1 MKHLLALLFIQNA
14 SATTL
19 EFVNHTGR
27 PARINRLHNKCGVD
41 IVTEDKP
48 VFLRNG
54 GKYIIETTNVLHTY
68 EVCDNGLCSSSA
80 IGIKDAERYILEI
93 TMVNGMIDLTST
105 PDHWKGGN
113 MECSEEVGP

>member
-27 PARINRLHNKCGVD
+27 PARINSLRNKCTGNM
-41 IVTEDKP
+41 VTPDKP

-54 GKYIIETTNVLHTY
+54 GKYIVETTNVVHTY
-68 EVCDNGLCSSSA
+68 EVCGNGLCSSSA
-80 IGIKDAERYILEI
+80 IGIKNAERYILEI
-93 TMVNGMIDLTST
+93 TMVNGMVDLIST
-105 PDHWKGGN
+105 PDDWKGGN
-113 MECSEEVGP
+113 MECPSETK